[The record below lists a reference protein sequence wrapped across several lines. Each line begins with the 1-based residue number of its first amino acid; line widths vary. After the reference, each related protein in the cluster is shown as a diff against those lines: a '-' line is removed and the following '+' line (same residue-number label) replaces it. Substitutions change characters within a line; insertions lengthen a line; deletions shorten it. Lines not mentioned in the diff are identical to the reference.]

1 MKRFIIMTVL
11 LSVVCSIF
19 SITPLQEKMQ
29 NFTNENGKA
38 YLTPLIY
45 SMNSSLNS
53 GIFNTAKVLKP
64 FRFELLFNTNITL
77 IPNSDKTFMAKR
89 PDIEDP
95 IFHTPL
101 YEPDEVET
109 ATFFGDKGGT
119 FNLKADYTHYSD
131 IDDIK
136 LPDGTN
142 LPAMPFVSPQ
152 INAGLPFHTEVMLR
166 YFPPVQINTDIGK
179 AQFLGFGI
187 KHDIMHYFPIPL
199 PVDASIYGMYQN
211 FKTEKV
217 VNINTIA
224 AGIIVGKKLLM
235 FDFYGSLNYNKL
247 DINVDYESNQVVYEA
262 PNYITVPVKI
272 KFSES
277 DAKIRPQIGF
287 SYTLLLLKFSL
298 DASFCKYPAYNL
310 GLTVKLP

>member
-1 MKRFIIMTVL
+1 MKRFIFITML
-11 LSVVCSIF
+11 LLFVYSIF

-29 NFTNENGKA
+29 NFANENGNK
-38 YLTPLIY
+38 YLKPLVY

-64 FRFELLFNTNITL
+64 FRFELLLNANLTL
-77 IPNSDKTFMAKR
+77 IPKSDKTFMAKR

-95 IFHTPL
+95 FLGVPL

-131 IDDIK
+131 IDDII

-142 LPAMPFVSPQ
+142 LFAMPFVAPQ
-152 INAGLPFHTEVMLR
+152 INAGLPFHTEAMLR

-179 AQFLGFGI
+179 AQFLGFGL
-187 KHDIMHYFPIPL
+187 KHDIIHYFPIPL
-199 PVDASIYGMYQN
+199 PMNVSIYGMYQN

-217 VNINTIA
+217 LTINSLAT
-224 AGIIVGKKLLM
+224 GIIVGKKLLM
-235 FDFYGSLNYNKL
+235 FNFYGSLNYNKL
-247 DINVDYESNQVVYEA
+247 DVNVDYESNQVVYEA

-287 SYTLLLLKFSL
+287 SYTVLLLKFSL

-310 GLTVKLP
+310 GLTIKLP